1 MIMQETDIIMYNFTG
16 INIHLTII
24 PVVENFS
31 WIKYETKSKSVLK
44 KNKKNATASK
54 KIINISQ

>member
-1 MIMQETDIIMYNFTG
+1 MLKQKMIMQETDIIMYNFTG

-31 WIKYETKSKSVLK
+31 RIKYETKSKSV
-44 KNKKNATASK
+44 
-54 KIINISQ
+54 